1 MLNYNID
8 GNTDDGGNV
17 DDSVGGI
24 TTIPFI
30 ISLWHISIPD
40 DEDNYDGFSLR
51 HIPILR
57 DEDYYDGFS
66 L

>member
-1 MLNYNID
+1 MFGVWGESLLPNDNSD

-30 ISLWHISIPD
+30 ISL
-40 DEDNYDGFSLR
+40 
-51 HIPILR
+51 
-57 DEDYYDGFS
+57 
-66 L
+66 